1 MDKLK
6 KLLSV
11 FILGILLIGVL
22 AGCGQ
27 KSQADV
33 VKSLGKKMES
43 LTSYHT
49 KASMTFKN
57 GKVTKEYQAE
67 IWYQKPDYYKV
78 MLNDGKK
85 ENTQMI
91 IKNDE
96 GVFVL
101 TPAQNKK
108 YHFQSEWPNNRSQY
122 YLFQSLVNDIK
133 KDANAKFQSK
143 NNDYYFTTK
152 TNYETKLLSQQKITL
167 NKKDLTPKNVKVMD
181 QDSNVM
187 IDITFS
193 SFNLNPNFEKGT
205 FDVDKNMTTAKLDAK
220 TSATPHPFTIMKP
233 TQTIKGAKLSYSNEM
248 KNAQGEQ
255 QFIIKYTGNKGYTI
269 IETQSQVSPTSEAV
283 ETTAQPVDLDANIGI
298 MTNNSLAWSKGGM
311 DFYLVSDKLSTDE
324 MQEVAKSVSG
334 QVTK

>member
-1 MDKLK
+1 LK

-33 VKSLGKKMES
+33 VKDLGKKMES

-57 GKVTKEYQAE
+57 GKETKEYQAE

-78 MLNDGKK
+78 MLNDGKQ

-101 TPAQNKK
+101 TPSQNKK

-122 YLFQSLVNDIK
+122 YLFQSLVKDIQ
-133 KDANAKFQSK
+133 KDANARFQLQKSE
-143 NNDYYFTTK
+143 YYFTTK
-152 TNYETKLLSQQKITL
+152 TNYETKLLSHQKITL

-187 IDITFS
+187 IDVTFN
-193 SFNLNPNFEKGT
+193 SFKLNPSFDKGT
-205 FDVDKNMTTAKLDAK
+205 FDVDKNMATAKLDTK
-220 TSATPHPFTIMKP
+220 TSAAPHQPFTIMKP
-233 TQTIKGAKLSYSNEM
+233 IQSINGAKLSYSSDVKDE
-248 KNAQGEQ
+248 QGKR
-255 QFIIKYTGNKGYTI
+255 QFIMKYTGNKGYTL

-283 ETTAQPVDLDANIGI
+283 ETSAQPVNLDENIGI
-298 MTNNSLAWSKGGM
+298 MTKNSLAWSKDGM
-311 DFYLVSDKLSTDE
+311 DFYLVSDKLSADE
-324 MQEVAKSVSG
+324 MQEIAKSVSG
-334 QVTK
+334 KVTK